1 MTALL
6 AFLPHSAHVTQWEVT
21 PEEGIVRC
29 DLTSLEWVFVFANDA
44 DLLGVVWGEYM
55 FYVEL
60 AELDDLFGALLTD
73 TDTAAGLDRTLAHF
87 RGGV

>member
-1 MTALL
+1 MRWPILRSRDAEIRAGAQLTALL

-44 DLLGVVWGEYM
+44 DLLGVVWGN
-55 FYVEL
+55 
-60 AELDDLFGALLTD
+60 TCS
-73 TDTAAGLDRTLAHF
+73 TSNSRS
-87 RGGV
+87 